1 MKKRNFKFIL
11 LPLLAVFT
19 LFLLGAC
26 GQEPKKSYLQLIK
39 QEKKIDSR
47 VIIEYQGDKI
57 LSTNF
62 TNTIYYER
70 TGFSE
75 EQFKKSIDEYDEKHK
90 DMKGLSHSA
99 EYKDGY
105 FIEKTIIDYTKADIK
120 ELQEHQFLDATSN
133 QKVDYVSYKITLK
146 TLESNGFKEVENGK
160 FEELK

>member
-1 MKKRNFKFIL
+1 MG
-11 LPLLAVFT
+11 LADKN
-19 LFLLGAC
+19 
-26 GQEPKKSYLQLIK
+26 QKKSYLQLIK

>member
-11 LPLLAVFT
+11 LPLLAVFM

-26 GQEPKKSYLQLIK
+26 GQETKKSYLQLIK
-39 QEKKIDSR
+39 QEERIDSR
-47 VIIEYQGDKI
+47 AIIEYQGDKI
-57 LSTNF
+57 LSTDF

-75 EQFKKSIDEYDEKHK
+75 EQFKKSIDEYDEKYK
-90 DMKGLSHSA
+90 DVKGLSHSA

-105 FIEKTIIDYTKADIK
+105 FIEKTTIDYTKADIK
-120 ELQEHQFLDATSN
+120 ELQEHQLLDATSN

>member
-1 MKKRNFKFIL
+1 MG
-11 LPLLAVFT
+11 LADKN
-19 LFLLGAC
+19 
-26 GQEPKKSYLQLIK
+26 QKKSYLQLIK

-62 TNTIYYER
+62 TNTIYYEG

>member
-1 MKKRNFKFIL
+1 MR
-11 LPLLAVFT
+11 T
-19 LFLLGAC
+19 RT
-26 GQEPKKSYLQLIK
+26 KKSYLQLIK

-62 TNTIYYER
+62 TNTIYYEG

>member
-1 MKKRNFKFIL
+1 MWTRTKKI
-11 LPLLAVFT
+11 
-19 LFLLGAC
+19 
-26 GQEPKKSYLQLIK
+26 YLQLIK
-39 QEKKIDSR
+39 QEERIDSR
-47 VIIEYQGDKI
+47 AIIEYQGDKI

-90 DMKGLSHSA
+90 DVKGLSHSA

-105 FIEKTIIDYTKADIK
+105 FIEKTTIDYTKADIK
-120 ELQEHQFLDATSN
+120 ELQEHQFLDATLN

>member
-1 MKKRNFKFIL
+1 MDKK
-11 LPLLAVFT
+11 
-19 LFLLGAC
+19 
-26 GQEPKKSYLQLIK
+26 QKKSYLQLIK
-39 QEKKIDSR
+39 QEERIDSR
-47 VIIEYQGDKI
+47 AIIEYQGDKI
-57 LSTNF
+57 LSTDF

-75 EQFKKSIDEYDEKHK
+75 EQFKKSIDEYDEKYK
-90 DMKGLSHSA
+90 DVKGLSHSA

-105 FIEKTIIDYTKADIK
+105 FIEKTTIDYTKADIK
-120 ELQEHQFLDATSN
+120 ELQEHQLLDATSN

>member
-11 LPLLAVFT
+11 LPLLAVFM

-26 GQEPKKSYLQLIK
+26 GQETKKSYLQLIK
-39 QEKKIDSR
+39 QEERIDSR
-47 VIIEYQGDKI
+47 AIIEYQGDKI
-57 LSTNF
+57 LSTDF

-75 EQFKKSIDEYDEKHK
+75 EQFKKSIDEYDEKYK
-90 DMKGLSHSA
+90 DVKGLSHSA

-105 FIEKTIIDYTKADIK
+105 FIEKTTIDYTKADIK
-120 ELQEHQFLDATSN
+120 ELQEDQFLDATSN